1 MVVVKQ
7 PGWTRVSHGS
17 EVKRLW
23 DKSEGHSF
31 DTYREHSELF
41 LFLSFGP
48 KGSSQWTHSCA
59 SCCSFNINS
68 FTNTNSR

>member
-41 LFLSFGP
+41 LFLSFCFVVP
-48 KGSSQWTHSCA
+48 FLFVFMPVSLA
-59 SCCSFNINS
+59 D
-68 FTNTNSR
+68 